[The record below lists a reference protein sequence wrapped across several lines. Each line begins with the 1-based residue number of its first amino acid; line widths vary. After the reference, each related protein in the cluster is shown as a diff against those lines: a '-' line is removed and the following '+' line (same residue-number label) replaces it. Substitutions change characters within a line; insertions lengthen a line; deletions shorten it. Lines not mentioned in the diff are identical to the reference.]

1 MDVDPA
7 LPARVERLLRR
18 EIAFVHH
25 RSFPRASLELARREL
40 TVDSSSSA
48 SRPVHAPPDVPAY
61 FAELYLTPLL
71 SAEGESRLFRLMNL
85 FKFRGNSLRSK
96 LAADR
101 PDPELVLEIEQLL
114 DLAGD
119 VRERIIRANLRLVV
133 SIARRFAN
141 DICSFDDLVSDGNV
155 ALLNAVEKFDFSRG
169 FRFST
174 YATHAIQRDFFRIIR
189 KRRNEQSR
197 CTLGI
202 SEMLSNTPD
211 DEDPVAEQ
219 AEKVR
224 QAKLVRELMEQQ
236 LNPREQLVVSMRFG
250 LQPGSEPATL
260 QVVADSLQVSK
271 ERVRQIELRAL
282 EKMQKATGEVR
293 PELTGAI

>member
-1 MDVDPA
+1 MKTLKASPSSRQASLSRQSNTNRPVKTRQNLSVVASARRIADPT
-7 LPARVERLLRR
+7 LPSRVEGLLRR

-25 RSFPRASLELARREL
+25 RGFARTNLDSARREL
-40 TVDSSSSA
+40 DLDSSSTSNRV
-48 SRPVHAPPDVPAY
+48 SRPPADVPAY

-85 FKFRGNSLRSK
+85 FKFRANALRAT
-96 LAADR
+96 LNVDR
-101 PDPELVLEIEQLL
+101 PDPLLVAQIEQLL
-114 DLAGD
+114 ALAAG

-189 KRRNEQSR
+189 KRRTEQSR
-197 CTLGI
+197 CSLGI
-202 SEMLSNTPD
+202 SEMLANTPD
-211 DEDPVAEQ
+211 DADPVAEQ
-219 AEKVR
+219 TEKIR
-224 QAKLVRELMEQQ
+224 Q
-236 LNPREQLVVSMRFG
+236 
-250 LQPGSEPATL
+250 
-260 QVVADSLQVSK
+260 
-271 ERVRQIELRAL
+271 
-282 EKMQKATGEVR
+282 
-293 PELTGAI
+293 